1 MFDEPAAS
9 IAFGIFVVVD
19 EPDAFDASGA
29 LDVCVVCD
37 EPDAFD
43 ASGEMFISA
52 EGISMVGME
61 IVIVCELPSPSK
73 TSGSGRSYP
82 YLIGGATG
90 CTLSQ

>member
-9 IAFGIFVVVD
+9 DAFGISVVVNEPDAFDASRAIDVFVVFD
-19 EPDAFDASGA
+19 EPDAFDASVE
-29 LDVCVVCD
+29 L
-37 EPDAFD
+37 FD
-43 ASGEMFISA
+43 SG